1 MFDFLKKK
9 ISGFVEKFTGIPI
22 EKQKMTEERTS
33 VKTEPADK
41 VKSTEKT
48 DSSSSQVT
56 DVSASDPGKTECPV
70 PEQKIAQLVSESY
83 LTSTAREREF
93 PVKQTKKPKQ
103 QSRKKEAEKTIPIK
117 VIVTGDPVTTEKK
130 PETMAAPV
138 LPEQPKD
145 KTMELKLGT
154 FKQLKSILSKEVEI
168 EEGDIK
174 DLLDNFELEM
184 LESDVD
190 MAVASAIREDLAKKL
205 LGARIKKED
214 LKEFIKSRIREIL
227 IKAVSNK
234 DIFDITDV
242 VKQKD
247 KPAKVMFLGPNGAGK
262 TTTIAK
268 VANLLMKN
276 NQKVILAAADTF
288 RAAAIEQMEVHAN
301 RLGVKLIKREYGSDT
316 TSVAYD
322 AVNYSKAHN
331 IDAVLIDTAG
341 RQDTNINLVNEL
353 KKMDRVIKP
362 DLKVYIG
369 ESIAGNATIEQ
380 LSVFH
385 KEIGL
390 NGVILTKLDCDPKGG
405 VVLSINKATG
415 IPIIYLGTG
424 QKYEDL
430 EAFEPERI
438 VERILS

>member
-1 MFDFLKKK
+1 M
-9 ISGFVEKFTGIPI
+9 
-22 EKQKMTEERTS
+22 
-33 VKTEPADK
+33 
-41 VKSTEKT
+41 
-48 DSSSSQVT
+48 
-56 DVSASDPGKTECPV
+56 
-70 PEQKIAQLVSESY
+70 SESY

-268 VANLLMKN
+268 VANIMMKN

-301 RLGVKLIKREYGSDT
+301 RLGVKLIKREYGSDP